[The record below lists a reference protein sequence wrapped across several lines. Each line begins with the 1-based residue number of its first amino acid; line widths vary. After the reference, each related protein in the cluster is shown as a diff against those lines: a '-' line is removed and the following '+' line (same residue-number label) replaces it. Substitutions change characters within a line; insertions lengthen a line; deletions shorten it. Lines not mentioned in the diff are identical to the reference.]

1 MINTTHGKLVAFK
14 SGLYTIYVFQQDNSE
29 YLMCTK
35 LPNWGAYN
43 INIGD
48 SGFLTYEFANAGDKY
63 FERDTGEEKIYKFTN
78 IYFKDFIKDEKENE
92 DKIIL

>member
-1 MINTTHGKLVAFK
+1 MINTTHAKLVAVK
-14 SGLYTIYVFQQDNSE
+14 SGIYTIYVFQQDNDE
-29 YLMCTK
+29 YIMCTK

-48 SGFLTYEFANAGDKY
+48 SGFLTYEFANAGEEY
-63 FERDTGEEKIYKFTN
+63 FERDTGEKRIYKFTN
-78 IYFKDFIKDEKENE
+78 IYFKDFIKDGKENE